1 MDSTL
6 YPWDNS
12 SKNRFLRL
20 FSVLREGEPMDQ
32 LTIATDRCRNELW
45 LERIRECRTSGM
57 TVVNWCASN
66 DINIKSYYYWLRK
79 LKREAFELLPAKQ
92 NQALPAIS
100 ETSFAEISQQVR
112 KNSSVIRVSL
122 NDIVIEIPDGA
133 DSATISDVL
142 CAVRKL
148 C

>member
-1 MDSTL
+1 MDSVY

-20 FSVLREGEPMDQ
+20 FSALRKGEPMDQ
-32 LTIATDRCRNELW
+32 LTIATDRCRSELW
-45 LERIRECRTSGM
+45 MERIRKCKTSGM
-57 TVVNWCASN
+57 TVVNWCATN

-79 LKREAFELLPAKQ
+79 LKREAFELLPVKQ
-92 NQALPAIS
+92 DQALPAIS
-100 ETSFAEISQQVR
+100 ETSFAEIPQQVR

-122 NDIVIEIPDGA
+122 NDIMIEIPDGA

>member
-1 MDSTL
+1 
-6 YPWDNS
+6 
-12 SKNRFLRL
+12 
-20 FSVLREGEPMDQ
+20 MDQ

-45 LERIRECRTSGM
+45 LERIRECRASGM
-57 TVVNWCASN
+57 TVINWCASN

-79 LKREAFELLPAKQ
+79 LKREAFELLPVKQ
-92 NQALPAIS
+92 DQVLPAIS
-100 ETSFAEISQQVR
+100 ETSFAEIPQHVR